1 MGEEGIVF
9 SYKRIQLISV
19 GGKRETENNHL
30 NTTVRIVAGRI
41 QGHLLKLVD
50 LFVEKE
56 DICIDSKCF
65 LQEMY

>member
-19 GGKRETENNHL
+19 GGKREIENNHL
-30 NTTVRIVAGRI
+30 NTTVRIVAGKIR
-41 QGHLLKLVD
+41 GYLLKLVD

-56 DICIDSKCF
+56 NICIDSGCF